1 MHRIGLL
8 IAILHTLVSDEQH
21 LRQQWADTFFES
33 VCAQLAEHP
42 DTKNLHKLF
51 IWNDSAGDA
60 SRVLWMLKGVVD
72 VNFTVSVCCELLTLG
87 ASPSYL
93 RLFKNVPLVFSP
105 DNLDDAKYVHAA
117 ICAGS
122 WDANNRPVWMW
133 LAGRS
138 SELFGSGSIADF
150 LRDFMKQPEWS
161 SLSDGARQEFCA
173 GVASVCMQPGWS
185 DNAETLETIREL
197 MQAALDSVANPPE
210 SSLDVVSG
218 RMTLPGDVYKSVVH
232 PAPG

>member
-33 VCAQLAEHP
+33 VCAQLA
-42 DTKNLHKLF
+42 
-51 IWNDSAGDA
+51 
-60 SRVLWMLKGVVD
+60 
-72 VNFTVSVCCELLTLG
+72 
-87 ASPSYL
+87 
-93 RLFKNVPLVFSP
+93 

-173 GVASVCMQPGWS
+173 GVASVCMQP
-185 DNAETLETIREL
+185 
-197 MQAALDSVANPPE
+197 E